1 MKYLLIL
8 LITSALLIAHGFS
21 QAQNV
26 KFFEN
31 PEFGNPFVS
40 DIRSP
45 MIKMELVTLNKLD
58 GNYYL
63 NDFSNRPFIET
74 HLGADI
80 PLVAYHNSDND
91 FSWKLNADIA
101 SIVLVDMFEKST
113 APVINNDYFFGF
125 SFSLLKRLKHN
136 QLKNVG
142 LQLVPI
148 FHESTHLGD
157 EFVMHGQALVPD
169 FKRINISSEAW
180 EFAFVLNDPDTI
192 QSNLLSLKAGMHGL
206 WFPSDGYYG
215 LDSLEIG
222 GAEVPMSSKQFEYFV
237 QMNYQQTEGVLCSK
251 RWMQEISVEARNR
264 VKFAY
269 DYESQEERLWSVNL
283 YLGYRHLLK
292 NRKSSLG
299 FYVRYYYGINPHGQ
313 MRNTADFQSIGYSI
327 VYR

>member
-1 MKYLLIL
+1 MKYLLIFFM
-8 LITSALLIAHGFS
+8 ISVFFVAHGFS
-21 QAQNV
+21 QTHNFR
-26 KFFEN
+26 FFEN
-31 PEFGNPFVS
+31 SEFGKPFVS

-45 MIKMELVTLNKLD
+45 IIKMELVKLNDLD

-80 PLVAYHNSDND
+80 PLIAYHNAENN

-101 SIVLVDMFEKST
+101 SIVLVDMFETST
-113 APVINNDYFFGF
+113 APVINNDYFFGL
-125 SFSLLKRLKHN
+125 SLSLLKNLDHKK
-136 QLKNVG
+136 LKNIGV
-142 LQLVPI
+142 QLVPI

-157 EFVMHGQALVPD
+157 EFIMHGQALVPD
-169 FKRINISSEAW
+169 FKRINISYEAW
-180 EFAFVLNDPDTI
+180 EFAFVLNDPNTI
-192 QSNLLSLKAGMHGL
+192 RLNLLSFKAGIHGL
-206 WFPSDGYYG
+206 WFPSEGYYG
-215 LDSLEIG
+215 IDSLEVG
-222 GAEVPMSSKQFEYFV
+222 GVDVPLSSKHFEYFI
-237 QMNYQQTEGVLCSK
+237 QMNYQQTEGFLCSK

-269 DYESQEERLWSVNL
+269 DYESQEERLWSVNV

-292 NRKSSLG
+292 NQKSSLG
-299 FYVRYYYGINPHGQ
+299 FYVRYYYGVNPHGQ